1 MNRLLRRSF
10 LLLNPRLGLSYTAS
24 NLNAVIARNL
34 ERGEMVYVPRSRL
47 DLTRQD
53 SSAFFRTKVLEVLER
68 SVRISLPGGGTAE
81 IGSSQVR
88 RDTGVL
94 LINVGDFES
103 KVGLFNKI
111 ENSIYKYIS
120 LLL

>member
-1 MNRLLRRSF
+1 
-10 LLLNPRLGLSYTAS
+10 
-24 NLNAVIARNL
+24 
-34 ERGEMVYVPRSRL
+34 MVYVPRSRL